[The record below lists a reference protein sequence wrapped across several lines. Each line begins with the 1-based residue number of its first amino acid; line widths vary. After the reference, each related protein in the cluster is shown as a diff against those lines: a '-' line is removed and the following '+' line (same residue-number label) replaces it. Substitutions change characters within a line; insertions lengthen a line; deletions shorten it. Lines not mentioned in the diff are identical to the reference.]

1 MSEQAQ
7 FVAVAA
13 AAAAALVAEM
23 TKDGW
28 AAARD
33 VVARAFRRGGEQLE
47 EQQLARLDADQRE
60 AQTTE
65 RSVLLDRW
73 QRRLLTLVEDY
84 PEALQDLAPLVPKES
99 ETQARVN
106 LSAIGNSGPVIQA
119 GRDNFGGLHTGG
131 Q

>member
-7 FVAVAA
+7 FVAAAA

-33 VVARAFRRGGEQLE
+33 VVARAFRRGGEQME

-84 PEALQDLAPLVPKES
+84 PEALLKLPRDLGHVRVTPRGSGLVG
-99 ETQARVN
+99 
-106 LSAIGNSGPVIQA
+106 SAGVSRGA
-119 GRDNFGGLHTGG
+119 
-131 Q
+131 